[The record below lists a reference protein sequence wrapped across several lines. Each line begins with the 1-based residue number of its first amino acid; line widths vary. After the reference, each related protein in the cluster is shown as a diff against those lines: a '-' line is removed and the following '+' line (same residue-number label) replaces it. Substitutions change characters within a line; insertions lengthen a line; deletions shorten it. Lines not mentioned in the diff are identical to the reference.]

1 MKKKVL
7 VTGACG
13 FVGSHLVDMLIDK
26 GYEVVATDLTMAS
39 KDFLN
44 SKAVFFPAD
53 FSRVEDVERLFKAKE
68 TEELKT
74 VFHVGAIF
82 DFSPPESVM
91 YKNNVVGTYNIC
103 QYFAEHPSGRDKLLI
118 LYSSGAV
125 YGDTSSVASAEES
138 FKPDPRH
145 AYERSKF
152 EQEKV
157 LMAFIKARYSQTF
170 KSIVIRPAA
179 IIGPRS
185 KYGAAKIIQMIA
197 AGQLQFF
204 LGKKNLRV
212 AAVHVKDI
220 AAATIYLAE
229 FDWQKLALMSCSAV
243 PVFNVVDDSRYTY
256 EDLISYVAALLK
268 KSHNA
273 RILPFHLP
281 IGIIRPLVWWQEY
294 LAKKLQTRPLLNQ
307 ALLDFFKAP
316 MTMNNHL
323 LKSIGFTF
331 QYPDTK
337 AAIADTIHWYLKEG
351 WI

>member
-13 FVGSHLVDMLIDK
+13 FVGSHLVDMLIEKD
-26 GYEVVATDLTMAS
+26 YEVIATDLAAAS

-44 SKAVFFPAD
+44 SKAIFIPAD
-53 FSRVEDVERLFKAKE
+53 FSRAEDVKRLFKAKE
-68 TEELKT
+68 TEGLKT
-74 VFHVGAIF
+74 VFHIGAIF

-91 YKNNVVGTYNIC
+91 YENNVVGTYHIC
-103 QYFAEHPSGRDKLLI
+103 RYFAEHPPGKDKLLI
-118 LYSSGAV
+118 LYSSGAI
-125 YGDTSSVASAEES
+125 YGDTSSAVSAEEG

-145 AYERSKF
+145 AYERTKF

-157 LMAFIKARYSQTF
+157 LMTFIKARYFQMF
-170 KSIVIRPAA
+170 KSIIIRPAA

-185 KYGAAKIIQMIA
+185 RYGAAKIIQMIA

-212 AAVHVKDI
+212 AAVHVKDV

-229 FDWQKLALMSCSAV
+229 FDWQKLALTSCSFI

-256 EDLISYVAALLK
+256 EDLISYVASLLK
-268 KSHNA
+268 DSHNA
-273 RILPFHLP
+273 KILSFHLP
-281 IGIIRPLVWWQEY
+281 IGMIRPLVWWQEY
-294 LAKKLQTRPLLNQ
+294 LAKKFQTRPLLNQ
-307 ALLDFFKAP
+307 ALLDFFKAE
-316 MTMNNHL
+316 MAMNNHL

-331 QYPDTK
+331 QYSDTK
-337 AAIADTIHWYLKEG
+337 AAIADTIHWYLKEE

>member
-13 FVGSHLVDMLIDK
+13 FVGSHLVDMLINRD
-26 GYEVVATDLTMAS
+26 YEVVATDLAKS
-39 KDFLN
+39 PKDFLN

-53 FSRVEDVERLFKAKE
+53 FSRAEDVKRLFKAKE
-68 TEELKT
+68 TEGLKI

-91 YKNNVVGTYNIC
+91 YGNNVVGTYNIC
-103 QYFAEHPSGRDKLLI
+103 RYFAEHLSKEEKLLI
-118 LYSSGAV
+118 LYSSGAI
-125 YGDTSSVASAEES
+125 YGDTSSVVSAEEG
-138 FKPDPRH
+138 FEPRPQH

-157 LMAFIKARYSQTF
+157 LADFINARYSKAF
-170 KSIVIRPAA
+170 KSIIIRPAA

-185 KYGAAKIIQMIA
+185 RYGAAKIIQMIA

-220 AAATIYLAE
+220 AAATVYLAE
-229 FDWQKLALMSCSAV
+229 FDWQKLASISYSEIPA
-243 PVFNVVDDSRYTY
+243 FNVVDDSRYTY
-256 EDLISYVAALLK
+256 EELITYVADLLK
-268 KSHNA
+268 NSHNV
-273 RILPFHLP
+273 RILRFHMP

-294 LAKKLQTRPLLNQ
+294 LAKKFQTRPLLNQ
-307 ALLDFFKAP
+307 ALLDFFKMP

-337 AAIADTIHWYLKEG
+337 AAIADTIHWYLKEK